1 MPVPAHATSFQQI
14 TIGGRTGVLIQHR
27 PPDESPTTTIVWSTA
42 DRVFALV
49 SIEHVSA
56 VTAMATSVR

>member
-1 MPVPAHATSFQQI
+1 
-14 TIGGRTGVLIQHR
+14 VLIQHQ